1 MKFNFKTY
9 AIMDLSE
16 VLQELES
23 FGTIGK
29 KRKSTRC

>member
-1 MKFNFKTY
+1 
-9 AIMDLSE
+9 MDLSE

-29 KRKSTRC
+29 KRKSPRC